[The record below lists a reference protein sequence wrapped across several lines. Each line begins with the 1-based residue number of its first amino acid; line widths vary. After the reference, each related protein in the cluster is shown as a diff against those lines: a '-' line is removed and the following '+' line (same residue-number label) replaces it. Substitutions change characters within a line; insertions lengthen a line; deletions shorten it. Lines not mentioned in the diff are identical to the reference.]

1 MSRKRDMMMHILLSN
16 HMSFSQFLLQGS
28 RGYAIPLY
36 VFRIVYWEIVLRM
49 IEMSNVNTKHSNGIY
64 GCVSMPMLLM

>member
-1 MSRKRDMMMHILLSN
+1 MMHILLSN

-36 VFRIVYWEIVLRM
+36 VFRIVYWEIVTND
-49 IEMSNVNTKHSNGIY
+49 SNVKRKHQTFKRYLWLCKYANAPNVIN
-64 GCVSMPMLLM
+64 L